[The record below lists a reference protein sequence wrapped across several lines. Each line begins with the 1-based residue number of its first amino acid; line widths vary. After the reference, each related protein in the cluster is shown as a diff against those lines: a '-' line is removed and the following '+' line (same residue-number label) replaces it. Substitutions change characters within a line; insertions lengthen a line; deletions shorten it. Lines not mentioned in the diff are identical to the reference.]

1 MRYPNQIKSRFKIE
15 ALTGIKSSLDKIRS
29 VIALVYLLY
38 VANERKSFIRYSVSA
53 GGKIS
58 IEPKILESIENLI
71 GRKGLGTIINN
82 NPLITNQYE
91 PLYVGVTLL
100 MKLGY
105 LKMEGRQ
112 NTAERTG
119 GIRFPKQLYF
129 ANNTLVIDLIL
140 KGIPE
145 DVRFSSLYEWLQNK
159 KATSSDFE
167 DRVCMF
173 LSTCT
178 IFTQFK
184 LRDDVNNELFFQ
196 TEGIYAAIREGGN
209 DVIFNDSHE
218 FVGPTRIYN
227 NVLREGLEPWIDINK
242 SVLSFSKKSNPDA
255 KSMGAI
261 ISTTL
266 DIHNVNNDAI
276 VTDDKIVYNDM
287 DDIDESESDSDSTQ
301 ILSFY
306 YPFITAIRTKP
317 FLLLAG
323 ISGTGKSR
331 IVRELAFKS
340 CPEYLQDKDGTTPGN
355 YCMIEVKPNWHDS
368 TELLGY
374 YSNLNMSYQFKK
386 FVKFLV
392 KAKMNPEVPFFV
404 CLDEMNLAPVE
415 QYFAEILSIMETRK
429 HPKIEGSDETNKD
442 IIKTGAIIDSAYFEK
457 YTWKGK
463 DGERMERNEPMSDRD
478 WYFEFFNQ
486 DMLSEGEK
494 ARADKY
500 KDSYTLGK
508 EGLTLPDNV
517 IIIGTVNM
525 DDTTHQFSRKVI
537 DRAMTIEMNG
547 GKLSNMFGGSKDL
560 EYLPQEEQEKWQNSF
575 RQLYVIADEVLEAH
589 PDEAEDIVKKVPEKL
604 ENINKALKGTPFE
617 VSYRVLNELTI
628 MVGVL
633 LDSKKEGENIDD
645 IINQALD
652 HILLMKILPRIEGD
666 SDMFNLSKDFKQKN
680 NVEYNNRLEW
690 LMDLAPEIKAEEK
703 DNDDH
708 RQTAREKIKEM
719 IERLENQE
727 FTRFWP

>member
-1 MRYPNQIKSRFKIE
+1 MSYPKQIKTRRKIE

-38 VANERKSFIRYSVSA
+38 VANERKSFVKYSISS
-53 GGKIS
+53 GTKIS
-58 IEPKILESIENLI
+58 IDPILLDSIEKLI
-71 GRKGLGTIINN
+71 GRKGLGAIINN
-82 NPLITNQYE
+82 NPLVINQYE

-100 MKLGY
+100 MKMGY

-119 GIRFPKQLYF
+119 GVRFPKQLYF
-129 ANNTLVIDLIL
+129 ANNTLVLDLIL

-145 DVRFSSLYEWLQNK
+145 DVRYSSLYEWLQNK
-159 KATSSDFE
+159 KSTSSDFE
-167 DRVCMF
+167 ERVCMF

-178 IFTQFK
+178 VFTQFK
-184 LRDDVNNELFFQ
+184 LRDDFNNELFFQ
-196 TEGIYAAIREGGN
+196 TEGIYTALREGNN
-209 DVIFNDSHE
+209 DVIFSDSHE
-218 FVGPTRIYN
+218 LVGPTRIYN
-227 NVLREGLEPWIDINK
+227 NILREGLEPWVEINK
-242 SVLSFSKKSNPDA
+242 SVLSFSKKSDPDA
-255 KSMGAI
+255 DSIGAM

-266 DIHNVNNDAI
+266 DINNVNDDAI
-276 VTDDKIVYNDM
+276 VVDDNIEGFNTDDSAYKNDY
-287 DDIDESESDSDSTQ
+287 TQ
-301 ILSFY
+301 VPSLYS
-306 YPFITAIRTKP
+306 PFVTAIQTKP

-340 CPEYLQDKDGTTPGN
+340 CPKYLQDKDGTSPGN

-374 YSNLNMSYQFKK
+374 YSNMNKSYQFQK

-392 KAKMNPEVPFFV
+392 KAKMNPDVPFFV

-415 QYFAEILSIMETRK
+415 HYFAEMLSIMETRK
-429 HPKIEGSDETNKD
+429 HPKKEGTGEVDKEV
-442 IIKTGAIIDSAYFEK
+442 IKTGVIVESKYFKEASWKDNDGAIHQKSD
-457 YTWKGK
+457 
-463 DGERMERNEPMSDRD
+463 MSDKN
-478 WYFEFFNQ
+478 WYEYFF
-486 DMLSEGEK
+486 DVSTMSEGEK
-494 ARADKY
+494 EQIQKFQYSR
-500 KDSYTLGK
+500 TLQA

-560 EYLPQEEQEKWQNSF
+560 EYLPKEEQEKWQNSF
-575 RQLYVIADEVLEAH
+575 RQLYVNADEVLEAH
-589 PDEAEDIVKKVPEKL
+589 PEEAEDIVNKLPEKL

-633 LDSKKEGENIDD
+633 LDSKKKGETIDD

-666 SDMFNLSKDFKQKN
+666 SDIFNLSKGFKQKN
-680 NVEYNNRLEW
+680 SVEYNNRLEW

-703 DNDDH
+703 DHDDH